1 MMARV
6 VVTSDLHLGITDED
20 VLRRHAAAIAEER
33 PDLTV
38 LAGDIGEGLERFRAC
53 LDIFQSLPGEVAVLA
68 GNHDV
73 WARYGHH
80 SAELWE
86 RSLPDATRTA
96 GMLWLEEGVW
106 RQGGLAVT
114 GSIAW
119 YDYSAAA
126 PHLDKTATFWAENKG
141 RWNADARFVDWPWTD
156 QEFARRVGDA
166 LVSQVARLEDEPTVE
181 GILVV
186 THVPLYE
193 EQMLRKPHDVGWT
206 FGNTY
211 FGNMTL
217 GERLLFAR
225 KLRCVISGHTHIARD
240 GKRPREGRPLTV
252 QVINSEYGDP
262 ASITFEYP

>member
-1 MMARV
+1 MTRV
-6 VVTSDLHLGITDED
+6 VVTSDLHLGITDQET
-20 VLRRHAAAIAEER
+20 LKRHAVAIAAEA

-53 LDIFQSLPGEVAVLA
+53 LDIFRDLPSQVAVLA

-80 SAELWE
+80 SAQLWE
-86 RSLPDATRTA
+86 RDLPEATQAA
-96 GMLWLEEGVW
+96 GMIWLEEDVW
-106 RQGGLAVT
+106 QRDGLAVT

-126 PHLDKTATFWAENKG
+126 PHLGKTTEFWAKNKG
-141 RWNADARFVDWPWTD
+141 RWNADAWYVDWEWSD

-166 LVSQVARLEDEPTVE
+166 LVERVARLEADPTVE
-181 GILVV
+181 AILVA

-193 EQMLRKPHDVGWT
+193 EQMLRKPHDLGWT

-211 FGNMTL
+211 FGNLTL
-217 GERLLFAR
+217 GERLLFAN
-225 KLRCVISGHTHIARD
+225 KLRAVISGHTHIPRD
-240 GKRPREGRPLTV
+240 AMHSRASSSLPVK
-252 QVINSEYGDP
+252 VIPSEYRKP

>member
-1 MMARV
+1 MTRV
-6 VVTSDLHLGITDED
+6 VVTSDLHLGLTDRET
-20 VLRRHAAAIAEER
+20 LAAHAAAIAAER

-53 LDIFQSLPGEVAVLA
+53 LDIFRDLPGAVAVLA

-73 WARYGHH
+73 WGRLGQH

-86 RSLPDATRTA
+86 RFLPEAASAA
-96 GMLWLEEGVW
+96 GMLWLEDDVW

-126 PHLDKTATFWAENKG
+126 PQLKKTDEFWTKNKG
-141 RWNADARFVDWPWTD
+141 RWNADAHFVDWKWTD
-156 QEFARRVGDA
+156 QEFAERVGAA
-166 LVSQVARLEDEPTVE
+166 LVGRVTRLEDDPTVE
-181 GILVV
+181 AVLVA

-193 EQMLRKPHDVGWT
+193 EQMLRKPFDLSWT

-211 FGNMTL
+211 FGNLTL

-225 KLRCVISGHTHIARD
+225 KLRCVISGHTHVPRD
-240 GKRPREGRPLTV
+240 GTHPRSGASLPV
-252 QVINSEYGDP
+252 KVIDSEYGRP
-262 ASITFEYP
+262 RSITFEYP